1 MSEQNTRGGYSG
13 SRGRSSRPNSGA
25 FHHQRHGGVNMP
37 FANDYFGSK
46 DGMSQGR
53 GKYSHN
59 MSRGSGS
66 KQFNGKPSSKYVYRQ
81 KSPATDVIPKSPE
94 AGGSQLRQPECF
106 VACGDGLHSFT
117 AQSDSKNPTPD
128 LIQNS
133 PEAERSHM
141 KQPESF
147 SSPELVSGAD
157 LPILPVHFDSRNIH
171 LNMTRMQI
179 KETPEEETEE
189 TATVNN
195 DFSFSGEVKDE
206 WMGGEP
212 LVPATHLNMTR
223 MQIKETPEE
232 ETEETATVN
241 NDFSFSGEVKDEW
254 MGGEPLV
261 PAIHLN
267 MTRMQIKETPEEE
280 REETA
285 IVNND
290 FSFSGEV
297 KDEWMGGEPLVP
309 AKADIQEQAF
319 QEKDV
324 KNLAG
329 IGGSGP
335 SVQQAV
341 MCPLDICPPKT
352 GSSILLKPSLLV
364 TNRHKRNQGKLAMEG
379 QTGNVLRPGMVLLKN
394 YLSISDQVKILK
406 ECRNLGLGPG
416 GFYQPGY
423 RDGAKLNLKMMCLGK
438 NWDPEKSA
446 YEDIRS
452 IDGAKP
458 PIIPGYFDL
467 LVRKSI
473 QDSHALIRRN
483 SGAWN
488 VETELPR
495 MSPDICI
502 VNFYTASGKLG
513 LHQDRDE
520 SQDSLDKRL
529 PVVSFS
535 IGDTAEFL
543 YGDER
548 DVDKAQKVNL
558 ESGDVLVF
566 GGKSRHIF
574 HGVST
579 ISTNTTPK
587 TLQEETNIIPGR
599 LNLTFRQY

>member
-1 MSEQNTRGGYSG
+1 MSQENTRGGYSG
-13 SRGRSSRPNSGA
+13 SRGRSSRPNRGA
-25 FHHQRHGGVNMP
+25 FHHQRHDGVNKP
-37 FANDYFGSK
+37 FANDSFGSK

-53 GKYSHN
+53 GRYLHN

-81 KSPATDVIPKSPE
+81 KSPATDVIPNSPE

-106 VACGDGLHSFT
+106 LACRDGLHSFT
-117 AQSDSKNPTPD
+117 AQSDSKTPTPD

-141 KQPESF
+141 EQPESF

-157 LPILPVHFDSRNIH
+157 LPILPVHSDSRNIH
-171 LNMTRMQI
+171 LDMTRMQI
-179 KETPEEETEE
+179 KETREEETEE
-189 TATVNN
+189 TATGNN
-195 DFSFSGEVKDE
+195 DFSFSGEVKNE
-206 WMGGEP
+206 WTGGEP
-212 LVPATHLNMTR
+212 LP
-223 MQIKETPEE
+223 
-232 ETEETATVN
+232 
-241 NDFSFSGEVKDEW
+241 
-254 MGGEPLV
+254 
-261 PAIHLN
+261 
-267 MTRMQIKETPEEE
+267 
-280 REETA
+280 
-285 IVNND
+285 
-290 FSFSGEV
+290 
-297 KDEWMGGEPLVP
+297 P

-324 KNLAG
+324 KNLAD
-329 IGGSGP
+329 IGGSGH

-341 MCPLDICPPKT
+341 VCPLDICPPKT
-352 GSSILLKPSLLV
+352 GSCISLKPSLLE
-364 TNRHKRNQGKLAMEG
+364 TNKLKRNQVKLAMER
-379 QTGNVLRPGMVLLKN
+379 QSGNVLRPGMVLLKN
-394 YLSISDQVKILK
+394 YLSISDQVLLYSLFFFSLSSDMVKILK

-423 RDGAKLNLKMMCLGK
+423 REGAKLNLKMMCLGK

-452 IDGAKP
+452 VDGAKP
-458 PIIPGYFDL
+458 PMIPGYFDQ
-467 LVRKSI
+467 LVRKAI
-473 QDSHALIRRN
+473 QDSHALIGRN
-483 SGAWN
+483 SGVWN
-488 VETELPR
+488 VENELPR

-502 VNFYTASGKLG
+502 VNFYAESGKLG

-520 SQDSLDKRL
+520 SQESLAKHL

-579 ISTNTTPK
+579 ISTKTTPK
-587 TLQEETNIIPGR
+587 ALQEETNIIPGR

>member
-1 MSEQNTRGGYSG
+1 MSQQNTRGGYSG

-25 FHHQRHGGVNMP
+25 FHHQRHDGVNKP
-37 FANDYFGSK
+37 FANDSFGSK
-46 DGMSQGR
+46 DGMSQCRGR
-53 GKYSHN
+53 YLHN

-147 SSPELVSGAD
+147 SSPEL
-157 LPILPVHFDSRNIH
+157 
-171 LNMTRMQI
+171 
-179 KETPEEETEE
+179 
-189 TATVNN
+189 
-195 DFSFSGEVKDE
+195 
-206 WMGGEP
+206 
-212 LVPATHLNMTR
+212 
-223 MQIKETPEE
+223 IKETPEE

-267 MTRMQIKETPEEE
+267 MTRMQIKETLEEE

-297 KDEWMGGEPLVP
+297 NDEWMGGEPLVP

-341 MCPLDICPPKT
+341 MFPLDICPPKT
-352 GSSILLKPSLLV
+352 GSCISLKPSLLE
-364 TNRHKRNQGKLAMEG
+364 TNKLKRNQVKLAMER
-379 QTGNVLRPGMVLLKN
+379 QSGNVLRPGMVLLKN

-452 IDGAKP
+452 VDGAKP
-458 PIIPGYFDL
+458 PMIPGYFDQ
-467 LVRKSI
+467 LVRKAI
-473 QDSHALIRRN
+473 QDSHALIGRN
-483 SGAWN
+483 SGVWN
-488 VETELPR
+488 VENELPR

-502 VNFYTASGKLG
+502 VNFYAESGKLG

-579 ISTNTTPK
+579 ISTKTTPK
-587 TLQEETNIIPGR
+587 ALQEETNIIPGR